1 MRLALISLFLAASAL
16 YTAAAWHSFRAEMSA
31 RGTGTAAVS
40 AHPEANL
47 RIVRESLDS
56 KDYSDRLIPHIE
68 TSLEQAPSFY
78 QAPFLMASFYANRL
92 EQPELTRRSFEAAL
106 TRFPSNG
113 RLHLT
118 YAEWLLLPRATAP
131 YRSFRNESVLD
142 ARGLALDHIESAT
155 TLEPDLTQQAL
166 NLMLRFQ
173 VPIPEWVDRLPPSE
187 ETNALLLHVMDR
199 TPGHFDVRR
208 KLLAQFLESATTS
221 ELLRW
226 VTQFGEKWGE
236 PELSLRAAERWREKA
251 IESGAGDELVQSTVA
266 LARMALASGNSE
278 SAYRLLRETLSTIEE
293 RDLPSEN
300 ALEILCMVGD
310 EYRRRGQHAMAQGLY
325 SEAVAMSRYHAPAYV
340 GLARNYRATGD
351 LENARREIDEL
362 LRFDPSN
369 EDGRRELEELMKLAM
384 KGR

>member
-1 MRLALISLFLAASAL
+1 MRLALISLFLASSAL
-16 YTAAAWHSFRAEMSA
+16 YTTAAWQSFRAEMSA
-31 RGTGTAAVS
+31 RGSSAADAS

-56 KDYSDRLIPHIE
+56 NDYSDRLIPHIE

-92 EQPELTRRSFEAAL
+92 EQPELTRKSFEAAL

-118 YAEWLLLPRATAP
+118 YAEWLLLPRASAP

-187 ETNALLLHVMDR
+187 ETNALLLHVLDR
-199 TPGHFDVRR
+199 APGNLDVRR
-208 KLLAQFLESATTS
+208 KLLAQFLESATTT

-251 IESGAGDELVQSTVA
+251 IESGAGDDLVRSTVA
-266 LARMALASGNSE
+266 LARMALASGNSD
-278 SAYRLLRETLSTIEE
+278 SAYRLLRETLSTIEA
-293 RDLPSEN
+293 RGLPTES
-300 ALEILCMVGD
+300 ALELLCRIGD
-310 EYRRRGQHAMAQGLY
+310 EYQRRRQHAMAQGLY
-325 SEAVAMSRYHAPAYV
+325 SEAIAMSSYHAPAYV
-340 GLARNYRATGD
+340 GLARNYRALGD
-351 LENARREIDEL
+351 LENARRELEEV

-369 EDGRRELEELMKLAM
+369 ADAARELEQLSHLATR
-384 KGR
+384 KR